1 MLNPYGDLPSQAFW
15 RTGVVS
21 TDRAAYPGLF
31 APKFPIKAET
41 KVATAGS
48 CFAQHIGRYL
58 RQSGVEVLDCEPAP
72 SGLTPAQA
80 KRFNF
85 GIYSARYGN
94 IYTPRQ
100 MVELLQDV
108 IDLRLDEAL
117 VWERGGRYYDAL
129 RPGVEPEGC
138 ESVAEVLALREYHLS
153 RVGGMLARADVFVFT
168 LGLTEAWMDTELGR
182 VYAIAP
188 GVIAGEYAPERH
200 VFHNFTHPELIAD
213 LEKMR
218 TLLQMIQPE
227 IKLLLTV
234 SPVPLTATASDE
246 HVLAATTWSKSTL
259 RAAAGA
265 FSDAYEDVDYFPSY
279 EIVTTWAAPQQM
291 FEDNLRSVRPEGVA
305 QVMGVFLGAHG
316 FEAGDGEI
324 ERAAAPGDAPIEAQE
339 AAAQEAD
346 EDLICEEML
355 LEAFSK

>member
-1 MLNPYGDLPSQAFW
+1 MLNPYGDLPLQAFW

-31 APKFPIKAET
+31 TPKFPIKSET

-72 SGLTPAQA
+72 SGLSAAQA

-85 GIYSARYGN
+85 GIYSGRYGN

-100 MVELLQDV
+100 MVELLRDV
-108 IDLRLDEAL
+108 IDLRVDEAL
-117 VWERGGRYYDAL
+117 VWERDGRFYDAL

-153 RVGGMLARADVFVFT
+153 QVGGMLADADVFVFT

-200 VFHNFTHPELIAD
+200 VFHNFTYPELIAD
-213 LEKMR
+213 LAEMR
-218 TLLQMIQPE
+218 TLLQAIQPD
-227 IKLLLTV
+227 IKMLLTV
-234 SPVPLTATASDE
+234 SPVPLTATASDD
-246 HVLAATTWSKSTL
+246 HVLSATTWSKSTL

-265 FSDAYEDVDYFPSY
+265 FSDAHEDVDYFPSY
-279 EIVTTWAAPQQM
+279 EIVTTWAAPQDM
-291 FEDNLRSVRPEGVA
+291 FEENLRSVRAEGVA
-305 QVMGVFLGAHG
+305 QVMGIFLGAHG
-316 FEAGDGEI
+316 FEPASEV
-324 ERAAAPGDAPIEAQE
+324 ETPEAAPGDAPIEEQGE
-339 AAAQEAD
+339 DEQD
-346 EDLICEEML
+346 EDAELICEDLL
-355 LEAFSK
+355 LEAFAK